1 MNPKGLVKATG
12 TVVGVAAFVT
22 LGMVLFS
29 GANRESR
36 PAPQVQVQPID
47 PAVVAP
53 ADQLGR
59 AFAAVAAHVM
69 PAVVGVSS
77 EKHVTIGQQEFPFPF
92 GGDFFRHFFG
102 GPGQGPGN
110 PHEHP
115 FKGEERG
122 LGSGMILDKAGH
134 ILTNYHVV
142 RDVDVISV
150 ELADKRKF
158 DAAIVGTDPQTDVAI
173 VRIKGTVPSDLATV
187 ELGDSDAM
195 QVGNI
200 VEAVGAPFG
209 LLQTV
214 TQGIISATGRS
225 DVGIADYEDFLQT
238 DAAINPGNSGGP
250 LVNMHGEVIGMN
262 SAIATSAGQFAG
274 VGFAIPTAMIK
285 AMLPKLIRG
294 EKIVRGQLG
303 VLIQDMTKGLA
314 KQFGLNEAKGI
325 LVSQVNKGSPAERA
339 GIKPGDVI
347 VRYDG
352 KDVANV
358 RQLRNMV
365 ANTAPNSKASVSVVR
380 NGKEQNIAVT
390 IGTQA
395 TEAPTRGESSQPSP
409 DQLSKLGL
417 SVHNLTPKMA
427 RELGLDIQ
435 GGVLIVDVAD
445 GSPAALAGLQKGD
458 VIVEANR
465 KSVTTVGELAQIL
478 DKSKDS
484 GQALLRVVRQGGSLF
499 VVITY

>member
-1 MNPKGLVKATG
+1 MDQRTTLKATG

-22 LGMVLFS
+22 AGLVLFS
-29 GANRESR
+29 GANRENR
-36 PAPQVQVQPID
+36 QPLPEKVAPLD

-77 EKHVTIGQQEFPFPF
+77 QKHITIGQPEFPFPF
-92 GGDFFRHFFG
+92 GDDFFRQFFG
-102 GPGQGPGN
+102 NHAQGI
-110 PHEHP
+110 PHEHQ
-115 FKGEERG
+115 FRGQERG
-122 LGSGMILDKAGH
+122 LGSGMILDHAGH

-142 RDVDVISV
+142 RDVDEISV

-158 DAAIVGTDPQTDVAI
+158 EAVIVGTDPQTDVAV
-173 VRIKGTVPSDLATV
+173 VRIKGSVPADLATV

-195 QVGNI
+195 QVGNM

-262 SAIATSAGQFAG
+262 SAIATSMGQFAG
-274 VGFAIPTAMIK
+274 VGFAIPSAMIK
-285 AMLPKLIRG
+285 QMLPRLIRG

-303 VLIQDMTKGLA
+303 VLIQDMTKTLA
-314 KQFGLNEAKGI
+314 KQFGLSEAKGV
-325 LVSQVNKGSPAERA
+325 LVSQVNKGSPAEKA
-339 GIKPGDVI
+339 GIRPGDVI
-347 VRYDG
+347 IRYGG
-352 KDVANV
+352 KDLANV

-365 ANTAPNSKASVSVVR
+365 ANTPPDSKATLSLVR
-380 NGKEQNIAVT
+380 NGKEQSMSVT
-390 IGTQA
+390 IGVQA
-395 TEAPTRGESSQPSP
+395 GGEPEASGPRST
-409 DQLSKLGL
+409 DQLTKLGL
-417 SVHNLTPKMA
+417 TVQNLTPKA
-427 RELGLDIQ
+427 AKGLGLDVQ
-435 GGVLIVDVAD
+435 EGVLITDVAE
-445 GSPAALAGLQKGD
+445 GSPASLTGLQKGD
-458 VIVEANR
+458 VIVEADR
-465 KSVTTVGELAQIL
+465 KHIANVGDLAQVL
-478 DKSKDS
+478 DKTKAS
-484 GQALLRVVRQGGSLF
+484 GQILLRIVRQGGSLF
-499 VVITY
+499 VVISY